1 MASITNI
8 AALEE
13 LLGPKIPQLDLK
25 VIDYIDPHGRKW
37 IDHST
42 LMFAG
47 ISGADNALPLNIVA
61 ASGKAGFADG
71 DEKTIT
77 IPLSAFH
84 NRDALHI
91 NARIGSLFFV
101 PGMKE
106 TFRFN
111 GRVAQIS
118 DKSAIILVEEAYLHC
133 AKSLMRSDFWDAEPC
148 QAPDDIAEFTAQ
160 SRFLL
165 LATINEKGQADLS
178 PKGDPAGLM
187 AHIKGETLL
196 FPDRPGN
203 KRVDSFRNI
212 MEQPQISGALLIPG
226 AQKMAVFS
234 GTASLST
241 AEEDRTP
248 FAVKGKVPHMV
259 TKVDNLKI
267 AMENAGFLGNA
278 SLWPPAEKPCDI
290 KAAQIFADHIRI
302 GKDKK
307 ANPSEEDAMFT
318 DPNVIQH
325 ALDDDYANNVY

>member
-1 MASITNI
+1 
-8 AALEE
+8 
-13 LLGPKIPQLDLK
+13 
-25 VIDYIDPHGRKW
+25 
-37 IDHST
+37 
-42 LMFAG
+42 
-47 ISGADNALPLNIVA
+47 
-61 ASGKAGFADG
+61 
-71 DEKTIT
+71 
-77 IPLSAFH
+77 
-84 NRDALHI
+84 
-91 NARIGSLFFV
+91 
-101 PGMKE
+101 
-106 TFRFN
+106 
-111 GRVAQIS
+111 
-118 DKSAIILVEEAYLHC
+118 
-133 AKSLMRSDFWDAEPC
+133 
-148 QAPDDIAEFTAQ
+148 
-160 SRFLL
+160 
-165 LATINEKGQADLS
+165 
-178 PKGDPAGLM
+178 M